1 MEKKHK
7 NMQEKAI
14 LWSNSF
20 SVLMN
25 IVMLFAL
32 AVISLVALWLLV
44 EDTWS
49 YFSGHKAKDVGHVLG
64 SLLILWVLV
73 ELLHTQ
79 IEFLRGGKF
88 HISVFILVAM
98 VAFVRK
104 LLVTSI
110 ETQEIHAAYYPL
122 AVISVLGIVY
132 FMVRFA
138 EFKLRE

>member
-1 MEKKHK
+1 MERKHK
-7 NMQEKAI
+7 NIEEKAI
-14 LWSNSF
+14 SWSYTF
-20 SVLMN
+20 SAVMN
-25 IVMLFAL
+25 IVMFIAL

-110 ETQEIHAAYYPL
+110 ETQAIHAAYYPL

-132 FMVRFA
+132 LIIRFA
-138 EFKLRE
+138 EFKFR

>member
-1 MEKKHK
+1 MERKHK
-7 NMQEKAI
+7 NIEEKAI
-14 LWSNSF
+14 SWSYTF
-20 SVLMN
+20 SAVMN
-25 IVMLFAL
+25 IVMFIAL

-64 SLLILWVLV
+64 SLLILWVFV

-110 ETQEIHAAYYPL
+110 ETQAIHAAYYPL

-132 FMVRFA
+132 LIIRFA
-138 EFKLRE
+138 EFKFR